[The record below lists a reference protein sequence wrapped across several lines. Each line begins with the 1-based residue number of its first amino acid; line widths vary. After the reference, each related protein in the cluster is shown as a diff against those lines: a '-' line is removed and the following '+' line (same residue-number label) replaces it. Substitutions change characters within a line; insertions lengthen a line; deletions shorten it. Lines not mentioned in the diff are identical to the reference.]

1 MYYKLQ
7 AVCKACMLLEGLNK
21 GLPKL
26 GISRARGAS
35 TMAPD
40 PSVAALDAGFVQANG
55 SIAGQ
60 TTDASATS
68 CHDSSA
74 VAQHPSARR

>member
-1 MYYKLQ
+1 MQ

-26 GISRARGAS
+26 GISRARGPTTPAAS
-35 TMAPD
+35 GD
-40 PSVAALDAGFVQANG
+40 VVGQIDGAGFVQSNG

-60 TTDASATS
+60 TTDASDAS
-68 CHDSSA
+68 CHSSSA

>member
-1 MYYKLQ
+1 
-7 AVCKACMLLEGLNK
+7 MLLEGLNK

-26 GISRARGAS
+26 GISRARG
-35 TMAPD
+35 
-40 PSVAALDAGFVQANG
+40 PSKSVSIGDGTGQVDGAGFVQANG

-60 TTDASATS
+60 TTDASDAS
-68 CHDSSA
+68 CHSSSA

>member
-1 MYYKLQ
+1 
-7 AVCKACMLLEGLNK
+7 MLLEGLNK

-26 GISRARGAS
+26 GISRARG
-35 TMAPD
+35 
-40 PSVAALDAGFVQANG
+40 PSRPRPHRPVAGLESGLAGFVQADG

-60 TTDASATS
+60 ATDASDAS

>member
-1 MYYKLQ
+1 
-7 AVCKACMLLEGLNK
+7 MLLEGLNK

-26 GISRARGAS
+26 GISRARGLARLEA
-35 TMAPD
+35 MLAVGRGD
-40 PSVAALDAGFVQANG
+40 ERAGFVQSNG

-60 TTDASATS
+60 TTDASDAS
-68 CHDSSA
+68 CHRSSA